1 MVRLAIAGIGSIANM
16 YIWLIASGK
25 VPSVRLTALC
35 SRSREAMEQAA
46 NRFHLDVKLYQDY
59 EELLSSGDCDAVLI
73 CTPHGKHPAMTKQA
87 LHAGIPVL
95 VEKPVGIF
103 VEEVEECL
111 DLLKQNPKLVCGV
124 MYNRRASKVFH
135 TIKDMVDSG
144 EIGELVRCTWI
155 ITDLYRSHAYHASS
169 PWRGSWAGE
178 GGGLLMTQA
187 SHQLDLLQWICGMPR
202 EVLARCSTVN
212 RPIAVENEAEL
223 LLTFPNGARG
233 QFLASSHEFPGTNL
247 LEICGTKGKITLVN
261 DTRVEIC
268 RMTEDEREFT
278 LKCREQYGHPEMTRE
293 TLEFR
298 DGENGMPQAKL
309 MENFARAVLGQEKIL
324 CPLEEGLRS
333 LQLIQGAYVSSRLE
347 QSIKLPL
354 ETGIYRQLFHE

>member
-87 LHAGIPVL
+87 LLEGIPVL

-103 VEEVEECL
+103 TEEVEECL
-111 DLLKQNPKLVCGV
+111 DILKKDPKLVCGV
-124 MYNRRASKVFH
+124 MYNRRASKAFH
-135 TIKDMVDSG
+135 AIKKMVDSG
-144 EIGELVRCTWI
+144 EIGELVRCSWI

-169 PWRGSWAGE
+169 PWRGSWAEE

-202 EVLARCSTVN
+202 EVLARCRTVN

-261 DTRVEIC
+261 DTHAEVW
-268 RMTEDEREFT
+268 RMKEDEREFT
-278 LKCREQYGHPEMTRE
+278 RNCREQYGRPEITRE
-293 TLEFR
+293 VLEFF
-298 DGENGMPQAKL
+298 DGENGIQQAKL
-309 MENFARAVLGQEKIL
+309 MENFARAVLGEEKVL
-324 CPLEEGLRS
+324 CPLEEGLKS
-333 LQLIQGAYVSSRLE
+333 LHLIQGAYVSSRQE
-347 QSIKLPL
+347 SAVALPL
-354 ETGIYRQLFHE
+354 EAGVYRKMFHE